1 MEATEDIEKKIR
13 MLCWRASNECNA
25 GKLRVLL
32 AEVRQILHSNPQI
45 LRSMSDETYEAL
57 WRRTVHK

>member
-1 MEATEDIEKKIR
+1 MEAADEIEKKIR

-45 LRSMSDETYEAL
+45 LKSMSDETYDAL

>member
-1 MEATEDIEKKIR
+1 MEATDEIEKKIR

-32 AEVRQILHSNPQI
+32 AEVRQILLSNPQI
-45 LRSMSDETYEAL
+45 LRSMSDETYDAL

>member
-1 MEATEDIEKKIR
+1 MESTEDIERKIR
-13 MLCWRASNECNA
+13 MLCWRASNEGNA

-45 LRSMSDETYEAL
+45 LRSMSDETYDAL
-57 WRRTVHK
+57 WRRTVQR

>member
-13 MLCWRASNECNA
+13 MLCWRASNENNA
-25 GKLRVLL
+25 GKLHVLL
-32 AEVRQILHSNPQI
+32 AEVRQILQSNPEI
-45 LRSMSDETYEAL
+45 LRSMSDETYDAL